1 MLNYDEDNSIIEI
14 AKLALG
20 EINTSLSKRR
30 QLRFGSKGSKVL
42 NLITLEWF
50 DHETQEGGGLPQLI
64 LRAGIVEELNQAYAY
79 AKLIEDE
86 ADSIGNV
93 REETTQQEQT
103 NFEELWKSGKIIE
116 WNSKASSYFTLR
128 NIELPTECNS
138 VKYFENANIR
148 GVRVSAIGTAFKKV
162 GSNLITGIM
171 FTHLNG
177 IRKGELGKAYAK
189 GSNKSQSAIQIFE
202 LGENDNSLGIGEGL
216 ETTLSIRRLKGLE
229 ALPVW
234 ACGDAGNLGNFT
246 PPPQIKNI
254 IVAVDNDAAG
264 ISALTK
270 LARRM
275 KAMGKMVYSIISPI
289 PKEDLNDYIQ
299 RVGENPYDNI

>member
-1 MLNYDEDNSIIEI
+1 MFECPESIEEI

-20 EINTSLSKRR
+20 EINTRLSNRR

-64 LRAGIVEELNQAYAY
+64 LRAGIVEGISQAYAY
-79 AKLIEDE
+79 AKLIENE
-86 ADSIGNV
+86 AASIGNV
-93 REETTQQEQT
+93 KEETIQQEQT

-128 NIELPTECNS
+128 NIELPNGCTS
-138 VKYFENANIR
+138 VKYFENAIIS
-148 GVRVSAIGTAFKKV
+148 GVTASAIGTAFKKI

-177 IRKGELGKAYAK
+177 TRKGELGKAYAK
-189 GSNKSQSAIQIFE
+189 GSNKSQSAIQIIE
-202 LGENDNSLGIGEGL
+202 LGENDNSLGVGEGL

-229 ALPVW
+229 GLPVW

-254 IVAVDNDAAG
+254 IAAVDNDAAG
-264 ISALTK
+264 ITAFTK

-275 KAMGKMVYSIISPI
+275 KAMDIMVHSIISPI